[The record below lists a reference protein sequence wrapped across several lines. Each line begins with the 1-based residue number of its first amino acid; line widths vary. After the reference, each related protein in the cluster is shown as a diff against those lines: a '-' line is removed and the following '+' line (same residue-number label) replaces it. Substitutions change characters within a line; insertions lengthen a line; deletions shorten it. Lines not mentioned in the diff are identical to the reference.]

1 MEEPSSH
8 VVELAVEREG
18 TVAALVAE
26 NPDTGAKETL
36 DEAVDH
42 PGGDAEVLV
51 LNAGDV
57 GEGGPDEGADN
68 GEVAEDIVV

>member
-1 MEEPSSH
+1 VEEPASYI
-8 VVELAVEREG
+8 VELAVEREG
-18 TVAALVAE
+18 TVTALVAK
-26 NPDTGAKETL
+26 NPDTGAEETL

-57 GEGGPDEGADN
+57 GEGGPDERADD